1 MQSFMCVYMC
11 ANYANKKII
20 LFKKKK
26 AKWGYHVGLPPFD
39 SILGFEEIVRLFKI
53 ES

>member
-1 MQSFMCVYMC
+1 MQSFMCGYMC

-26 AKWGYHVGLPPFD
+26 KGGYHVGLPPFD